1 MPARS
6 IADSSLP
13 APRTDVET
21 LLADPIAPWA
31 LKPALGVRI
40 DDTKE
45 KALGTHLAGIS
56 FLLSRSLLVYSDGSL
71 LNGHAGAGIVS
82 RVPTAVLLTID
93 NQVALL
99 HPTSPAPTSDQ
110 QHRLALKHL
119 VQRGRGE
126 WEGRGQGETSTEV
139 AARVPPKSPSRLE
152 RRGVLTADGLVEGGE
167 ELPEAIS
174 ARWQQHKSAKR
185 ARWENEWAAA
195 KVARGLHHLAPSPS
209 TAHRYHTG
217 LTRRQASLVAQLRLD
232 CHALPALTTLLGDAA
247 LKYAVLDFIADT
259 SRFPRYHDA
268 ARPEG
273 DGRREKED

>member
-1 MPARS
+1 MPARA

-56 FLLSRSLLVYSDGSL
+56 FLLSRSLLVHSDGSL

-110 QHRLALKHL
+110 QHRLA
-119 VQRGRGE
+119 
-126 WEGRGQGETSTEV
+126 S
-139 AARVPPKSPSRLE
+139 PPRLE

-167 ELPEAIS
+167 ELPKAIS

-217 LTRRQASLVAQLRLD
+217 LTRRQASLLAQLRLD
-232 CHALPALTTLLGDAA
+232 CRALPALTTLLGDAA
-247 LKYAVLDFIADT
+247 LKYA
-259 SRFPRYHDA
+259 
-268 ARPEG
+268 G